1 MSVAERLIHELKRVV
16 DGEVRFD
23 AGTRAAYSRDASN
36 YRQIP
41 IGVVLP
47 RHEEDVIEAVRLCHE
62 AGAPILT
69 RGGGTSLAGQCV
81 NVAVVIDFSKHMS
94 GVLEIDAGARRAR
107 VLPGTRLDEL
117 RAAAGKHGLTFGP
130 DPATHAWCCLGGMIG
145 NNSCGPHSV
154 TAGKTVDNVEAL
166 EVLTS
171 DGVRFGVGPT
181 SADELRRIV
190 AGGGR
195 RGEIYG
201 TLAAIRDEHSD
212 LIRSRYP
219 HIPRRVSGYNL
230 DELLPEREFHVA
242 RALVGTEGTCVTYL
256 EATLRLVPRPAER
269 ALVVLGYPDVCSAA
283 DQVPAVL
290 EHGPLAL
297 EGIDGSVIDVL
308 RHGRRESA
316 DRDLFPEGGGWLLVE
331 FGGETRADVEE
342 RARGLAARL
351 CRERTA
357 PTVAVHVDRERQ
369 EAAWRLR
376 EAALGAT
383 VRPAGRAETR
393 PGWEDSAVDPTR
405 LGDYLRDLRRLL
417 AEHGFDGLLY
427 GHFGQGCVHCRISFD
442 LQSAEGLAAYRSF
455 VDEATDL
462 VVSYGGSFSGEH
474 GDGQSRGEWL
484 PKMFGSELIDAFG
497 RFKRAWDPAG
507 LMNPGKL
514 VNPRRMTDDLAAG
527 PGRARSEP
535 PTRFAFPDDEGR
547 FSRAVA
553 RCAGV
558 GKCRRLD
565 GGTMCPSYMATR
577 DETHTTRGRARILF
591 EMLEADD
598 GGVKGWRDDH
608 VHEALDLCLA
618 CKGCKSD
625 CPVGVDMATYKAEF
639 LSHYYEGRLRPRS
652 AYAMGLVHW
661 WLRAASR
668 APAVVNFLGRA
679 PGTAA
684 AAKWLAGIA
693 PERELPRIASR
704 TFRRGFR
711 PRAGP
716 GRSRSA
722 PGDTADGRVLL
733 FPDTFNNFFHP
744 ETLRAG
750 VDVLE
755 AAGGHV
761 EIPPRIL
768 CCGRPLYDYGML
780 DLARRQLR
788 RILDTLRP
796 WIRGGVPM
804 VVLEPSC
811 AATFRDELRGLFPD
825 DPDAEGLRRQTFTL
839 AEYLARWRPDWT
851 PPKLEGRGVY
861 WGHCHHRSIM
871 GTEADRQLLAAME
884 LELAPAGTGCCGMAG
899 AFGFEREHYDLSIAV
914 GERDLLP
921 RARALGEDELMVA
934 DGFSCR
940 EQLRQTVG
948 RRPLHLA
955 ELLSEALR
963 AAPGARADA

>member
-1 MSVAERLIHELKRVV
+1 MSVADELVHELKRVV

-41 IGVVLP
+41 VGVVLP
-47 RHEEDVIEAVRLCHE
+47 RHEEDVVETVRLCRE
-62 AGAPILT
+62 AGAPILP

-81 NVAVVIDFSKHMS
+81 NVAVVIDFSKHMG

-117 RAAAGKHGLTFGP
+117 GAAAGRHGLTFGP

-154 TAGKTVDNVEAL
+154 TAGKTADNVEAL

-171 DGVRFGVGPT
+171 DGERFGVGPT

-190 AGGGR
+190 AAGGR
-195 RGEIYG
+195 RGEIYA
-201 TLAAIRDEHSD
+201 TLAAIRDEHAD
-212 LIRSRYP
+212 RIRARYP
-219 HIPRRVSGYNL
+219 GIPRRVSGYNL
-230 DELLPEREFHVA
+230 DELLPERGFHVA
-242 RALVGTEGTCVTYL
+242 RALVGTEGTCATYL
-256 EATLRLVPRPAER
+256 EATLRLVPRPVER
-269 ALVVLGYPDVCSAA
+269 ALVVLGYPDVCAAA
-283 DQVPAVL
+283 DHVPAIL

-297 EGIDGSVIDVL
+297 EGLDGSVMDAL
-308 RHGRRESA
+308 RREHRGGGNA
-316 DRDLFPEGGGWLLVE
+316 DLFPEGGGWLLVE
-331 FGGETRADVEE
+331 FGGDTRAEAAD
-342 RARGLAARL
+342 RARGLVARL
-351 CRERTA
+351 RRERGEPA
-357 PTVAVHVDRERQ
+357 AEVHADRERQ

-393 PGWEDSAVDPTR
+393 PGWEDSAVDPAR
-405 LGDYLRDLRRLL
+405 LGDYLREFRTLL
-417 AEHGFDGLLY
+417 ADHGFDGLLY
-427 GHFGQGCVHCRISFD
+427 GHFGQGCVHARIPFD
-442 LQSAEGLAAYRSF
+442 LQSPGGLADYRSF

-462 VVSYGGSFSGEH
+462 VVRYGGSFSGEH

-484 PKMFGSELIDAFG
+484 PKMFGPELIEAFG

-514 VNPRRMTDDLAAG
+514 VDPRRMTDDLAAG
-527 PGRARSEP
+527 PDRTPHEP
-535 PTRFAFPDDEGR
+535 RTHFAFPDDEGR

-591 EMLEADD
+591 EMLEGEEVD
-598 GGVKGWRDDH
+598 GWRDDH
-608 VHEALDLCLA
+608 VHQALDLCLS

-639 LSHYYEGRLRPRS
+639 LAHYYEGRLRPRS

-661 WLRAASR
+661 WLRAAAR
-668 APAVVNFLGRA
+668 APAAVNFLGRA
-679 PGTAA
+679 RGSAT

-693 PERELPRIASR
+693 PERELPRIAPRS
-704 TFRRGFR
+704 FRRGFR

-716 GRSRSA
+716 DRSNPASGGVA
-722 PGDTADGRVLL
+722 GDRVLL
-733 FPDTFNNFFHP
+733 FPDTFNNFLHP
-744 ETLRAG
+744 GTLHAG
-750 VDVLE
+750 VEVLE
-755 AAGGHV
+755 AAGGRV
-761 EIPPRIL
+761 EIPPRVL

-780 DLARRQLR
+780 GLAQRQLG

-796 WIRGGVPM
+796 WIRAGVPM

-811 AATFRDELRGLFPD
+811 AATFRDELCGLFPD
-825 DPDAEGLRRQTFTL
+825 DADAERLRRQTFTL
-839 AEYLARWRPDWT
+839 AEYLVDERPDWS
-851 PPKLEGRGVY
+851 PPRLPRRGLF
-861 WGHCHHRSIM
+861 WRHCHHRSIM
-871 GTEADRQLLAAME
+871 GTDADLELLDAME
-884 LELAPAGTGCCGMAG
+884 LELDRAGDGCCGMAG
-899 AFGFEREHYDLSIAV
+899 AFGFEREHYELSLAV
-914 GERDLLP
+914 GEHDLLP
-921 RARALGEDELMVA
+921 RARALERDDLLVA

-940 EQLRQTVG
+940 EQLRQSVG

-955 ELLSEALR
+955 EVLREALR
-963 AAPGARADA
+963 AASGVRTDA